1 VATISRDIT
10 QRKRAEAELLR
21 AREELAHVSRVTTMG
36 ELTAS
41 IAHEVNQPLAALVT
55 NANACLHWLAAE
67 PCNFEEAHAAAQ
79 RIIRDANRASEVI
92 ARIRSFLTRG
102 NAHHAPLGVSEAIRD
117 IAEIVQGV
125 ARAKRV
131 KVLAA
136 ADAGL
141 PPVFGDRVQLQQVM
155 LNLAMNGIEA
165 MGEVNGR
172 ERVLEIGARLGH
184 AGEVRVYVSDSGPGL
199 DAAQREHVFDAF
211 YTTKPHGMGMG
222 LAISRSIIESH
233 GGRLW
238 TEGNREHGET
248 FQFTLPTSD
257 SMAP

>member
-1 VATISRDIT
+1 
-10 QRKRAEAELLR
+10 
-21 AREELAHVSRVTTMG
+21 MG
-36 ELTAS
+36 ELIAS
-41 IAHEVNQPLAALVT
+41 NAHEVNEPLADVVT
-55 NANACLHWLAAE
+55 NADACLHGLAAH
-67 PCNFEEAHAAAQ
+67 PCNFEEAHAAAK

-92 ARIRSFLTRG
+92 SRIRSFLSRG
-102 NAHHAPLGVSEAIRD
+102 NAHHAPLHVGEAIRD
-117 IAEIVQGV
+117 IAEIVHGE

-131 KVLAA
+131 KLLAA
-136 ADAGL
+136 ADASL
-141 PPVFGDRVQLQQVM
+141 PPVIGERVQLRQVR

-172 ERVLEIGARLGH
+172 
-184 AGEVRVYVSDSGPGL
+184 DSGPGL

-222 LAISRSIIESH
+222 LAISRSIIENH

-238 TEGNREHGET
+238 SERNREHGET
-248 FQFTLPTSD
+248 FQFTLPTPE